1 MFDRREFLGAAV
13 LGAASLAPAVIAG
26 AQTPFDPIANT
37 AQRLNAFGPE
47 ADCLARRVGLW
58 DVVETVWDR
67 PESEPVTTSGLVAE
81 RVMFGSMLQE
91 IQRPSADI
99 GRREVARTDMLAYN
113 RMEGRWGYVSFD
125 TRAPVGLMPA
135 WSNDAGAVDAIA
147 LVFAPFAVP
156 AAGGAAIGQLLRME
170 QVIRFSDDTHDVKDQ
185 YFILADGSGARWL
198 AHRYAYRRRAA

>member
-135 WSNDAGAVDAIA
+135 WSNVYLAGDPANGGGMDYARMNEGYRQFFGTSENPKSGDARHG
-147 LVFAPFAVP
+147 LG
-156 AAGGAAIGQLLRME
+156 GGA
-170 QVIRFSDDTHDVKDQ
+170 
-185 YFILADGSGARWL
+185 
-198 AHRYAYRRRAA
+198 RRTGLPRRN